1 MRMEGPHR
9 PIGITILAVLETI
22 GALVLLAL
30 GAMVVLLG
38 AAVLVA
44 IGLGEA
50 SLGVAL
56 SEIVVF
62 VGGFI
67 LLLGVIELV
76 IAWGLWKGQGWAWT
90 VALIVAV
97 LGIIGGVIAIVSG
110 SLYNIVTLAIQV
122 IIVYYLYRPEVK
134 AYFGKK

>member
-1 MRMEGPHR
+1 MEEPHR

-30 GAMVVLLG
+30 GTMVILLG

-50 SLGVAL
+50 SLGIAL

-67 LLLGVIELV
+67 LLLGVIELA

-97 LGIIGGVIAIVSG
+97 LGIIGGVIALVSG

>member
-1 MRMEGPHR
+1 M
-9 PIGITILAVLETI
+9 GITILAILETI
-22 GALVLLAL
+22 GALVLLGL
-30 GAMVVLLG
+30 GAMMVLLG

-67 LLLGVIELV
+67 LLLGVIELA

-97 LGIIGGVIAIVSG
+97 LGIIGGVIALVSG
-110 SLYNIVTLAIQV
+110 SLYNIVTLAVQV

>member
-1 MRMEGPHR
+1 MEERHR
-9 PIGITILAVLETI
+9 PMGITILAVLETI

-30 GAMVVLLG
+30 GAMVILLG

-44 IGLGEA
+44 IGLGEV

-67 LLLGVIELV
+67 LLLGVIELA

-97 LGIIGGVIAIVSG
+97 LGIIGGVIALVSG
-110 SLYNIVTLAIQV
+110 SLYNIVTLAVQV

>member
-1 MRMEGPHR
+1 MRMEEPHR
-9 PIGITILAVLETI
+9 PMGITILALLETI

-30 GAMVVLLG
+30 GAMMILLG

-44 IGLGEA
+44 VGLGEA
-50 SLGVAL
+50 SLGIAL

-67 LLLGVIELV
+67 LLLGVIELA

-97 LGIIGGVIAIVSG
+97 LGIIGGVIALVSG
-110 SLYNIVTLAIQV
+110 SLYNIVTLAIQA

>member
-1 MRMEGPHR
+1 M
-9 PIGITILAVLETI
+9 GITILAVLETI

-30 GAMVVLLG
+30 GAMVILLG
-38 AAVLVA
+38 AAVLVG
-44 IGLGEA
+44 IGLGEV

-67 LLLGVIELV
+67 LLLGVIELA

-97 LGIIGGVIAIVSG
+97 LGIIGGVIALVSG
-110 SLYNIVTLAIQV
+110 SLYNIVTLAVQV